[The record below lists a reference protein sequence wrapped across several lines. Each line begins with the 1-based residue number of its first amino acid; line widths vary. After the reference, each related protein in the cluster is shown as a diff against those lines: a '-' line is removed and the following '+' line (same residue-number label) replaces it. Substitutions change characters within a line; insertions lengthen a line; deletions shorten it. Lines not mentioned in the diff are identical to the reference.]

1 METGTNIFHFVIPL
15 HIYPFDVMIS
25 VNEDDDV
32 LVNRLL
38 DDNDREDC
46 EALTNLHDTV
56 KARTVMLPSNQ
67 TVIRFKIKDDVD
79 SIIGIIAH
87 EVFHATTFI
96 LEKIGMKMKIM
107 TSDEAYA
114 YLIQYLM
121 QEIYN
126 GLKERSPN

>member
-1 METGTNIFHFVIPL
+1 MESETKGFHFIIEL
-15 HIYPFDVMIS
+15 HVYPFDVMIS

-46 EALTNLHDTV
+46 EVLTNLHDTV
-56 KARTVMLPSNQ
+56 KARTAMLPSNQ
-67 TVIRFKIKDDVD
+67 TVIRFNIKDGVE
-79 SIIGIIAH
+79 SMIGIIAH
-87 EVFHATTFI
+87 EVFHAATFI
-96 LEKIGMKMKIM
+96 LEKIGMKMKLM

-121 QEIYN
+121 QEVYN
-126 GLKERSPN
+126 GIKQRSPN